1 MPSGGLFGILD
12 SLTTGEV
19 MIILVVAL
27 VVLGPDRLPEMART
41 IGAWVAKARRIA
53 ANLEGEMREVLDDP
67 AMKPIREV
75 GEFVAQPRRKLTEYV
90 TAAERDAE
98 RAARA
103 EAEAAAPAIEASA
116 GDPGLDGQPDPEP
129 AAEPAAEPE
138 REPAAEPEP
147 EPAAEAAAEPEPQPQ
162 REAGLAAPSRATGAL
177 VAPTTAE
184 PVVDAASTESAEPS

>member
-116 GDPGLDGQPDPEP
+116 GDPGDDGRPEP
-129 AAEPAAEPE
+129 EA
-138 REPAAEPEP
+138 EPAAEPEP

-184 PVVDAASTESAEPS
+184 PVVRAESTESVEPS

>member
-116 GDPGLDGQPDPEP
+116 DDPGDDGRPEP
-129 AAEPAAEPE
+129 GLSLQAEPAAEPT
-138 REPAAEPEP
+138 EPEP

-184 PVVDAASTESAEPS
+184 PVVRAESTESVEPS

>member
-1 MPSGGLFGILD
+1 
-12 SLTTGEV
+12 
-19 MIILVVAL
+19 
-27 VVLGPDRLPEMART
+27 
-41 IGAWVAKARRIA
+41 
-53 ANLEGEMREVLDDP
+53 MREVLDDP

-103 EAEAAAPAIEASA
+103 ETETAAPAIE
-116 GDPGLDGQPDPEP
+116 
-129 AAEPAAEPE
+129 
-138 REPAAEPEP
+138 
-147 EPAAEAAAEPEPQPQ
+147 EAAAEPEPQPQ

-184 PVVDAASTESAEPS
+184 PVVRAESTESAEPS

>member
-116 GDPGLDGQPDPEP
+116 DDPGDDGRP
-129 AAEPAAEPE
+129 EPE

-147 EPAAEAAAEPEPQPQ
+147 EPEPEPASGAEPQPQ
-162 REAGLAAPSRATGAL
+162 REAEVTTPSPSPSRATGAL

-184 PVVDAASTESAEPS
+184 PVVRAESTESVEPS

>member
-129 AAEPAAEPE
+129 AAEPAAEP
-138 REPAAEPEP
+138 ATEPEP

>member
-116 GDPGLDGQPDPEP
+116 DDPGDDGRPEPEAEP
-129 AAEPAAEPE
+129 AAEPAT
-138 REPAAEPEP
+138 EPEP

-184 PVVDAASTESAEPS
+184 PVVRAESTESVEPS